1 MKSKDMPGMHM
12 RAPAK
17 KEEEKEKSTGIRTN
31 CVR

>member
-17 KEEEKEKSTGIRTN
+17 KEEEKEKKALQVCTT
-31 CVR
+31 